1 MTSIQEYEPLF
12 FELESAL
19 KSESWFTS
27 VWRTKAGLHPSSV
40 SPKSVAIQVFKDSWF
55 NEDGKGIHFESW
67 MTNADV
73 KRGTASI
80 VLHIESSKQRTGIN
94 GKTLAKSLLESSAEQ
109 IVAWD
114 GFQIKENYTMQPFSK
129 RAQVT
134 PGSFIEIMT
143 TEFSRLAS
151 ISEQVDQAISTARI
165 QP

>member
-1 MTSIQEYEPLF
+1 MTTIQEFEPLF

-27 VWRTKAGLHPSSV
+27 IWKTKAGLHPNTDT
-40 SPKSVAIQVFKDSWF
+40 PKSVAIQVFKDSWF
-55 NEDGKGIHFESW
+55 NDEGKGIHFESW

-73 KRGTASI
+73 KRGSASI
-80 VLHIESSKQRTGIN
+80 VLHIESSKERTGIN
-94 GKTLAKSLLESSAEQ
+94 GKILVKSLLESSGKQ
-109 IVAWD
+109 IGAWD

-129 RAQVT
+129 KAQVT
-134 PGSFIEIMT
+134 PESFIEIMT

-151 ISEQVDQAISTARI
+151 ISEQVDQAISTATI